1 MALSGLSGCPSLE
14 PLSVTD
20 LAQDVR
26 RLCAEN
32 ERLQRA
38 LTADA
43 VRNQAVG
50 VLAVLGRVTAEDA
63 CRVLREVAQRTGT
76 GLDDLAAGVVRFA
89 QGGDLPDEEL
99 GELRRVLDRF
109 TGDARG
115 QEQATTGT

>member
-1 MALSGLSGCPSLE
+1 MTE
-14 PLSVTD
+14 
-20 LAQDVR
+20 LARDMR

-38 LTADA
+38 ITADA

-50 VLAVLGRVTAEDA
+50 VLAVLGRVTPEDA
-63 CRVLREVAQRTGT
+63 CRALREVARRTGT

-99 GELRRVLDRF
+99 GELRRVLDRL
-109 TGDARG
+109 TDDSGRR
-115 QEQATTGT
+115 EQPSTAT